1 MAASKKLYVVYHV
14 ASTMSEAVYKSEYA
28 AKKLAAKKS
37 EAEAKWLKKEGGA
50 PAYSVAEMSVYK
62 SSVVYMVE
70 KVNMMSGLK
79 YWEASNT
86 PSYCSPASEAY
97 WSM

>member
-1 MAASKKLYVVYHV
+1 MSVAAKKVWVVYHV
-14 ASTMSEAVYKSEYA
+14 ASTMEEKVYKSEYA
-28 AKKLAAKKS
+28 AKKLAAKLNEK
-37 EAEAKWLKKEGGA
+37 EAKWSKKEGPYYA
-50 PAYSVAEMSVYK
+50 VAEMSVYK

-86 PSYCSPASEAY
+86 PGYCSPASEAY